1 MSTLIETGY
10 HTWEL
15 EMEKSLWAEPSGK
28 VQFEITGSRELVNS
42 AWKLIP
48 YCFNSKDVKEGEM
61 SNKLRC
67 C

>member
-1 MSTLIETGY
+1 
-10 HTWEL
+10 
-15 EMEKSLWAEPSGK
+15 MEKSLWAEPSGK

-48 YCFNSKDVKEGEM
+48 YCFNSRDVKEGEM